1 MSDDKGLT
9 AVIGAA
15 LLGSMGKM
23 LNQWSML
30 LALAAIIILGLKP
43 SSDYSIVFLRDSL
56 LVALLQGYF
65 AIRCAF
71 DAAVFTALGGDPRHY
86 QGFDQILTRW
96 KMRRASTIT
105 RSLNERV
112 QGAKR
117 LLRWQAVCF
126 FVQMVL
132 LAIGLII

>member
-43 SSDYSIVFLRDSL
+43 DSDYSTVFLRDSL

-126 FVQMVL
+126 FVQMLL
-132 LAIGLII
+132 LAVGLII